1 MSNIYDRVVG
11 FCLPNYGHCG
21 RQSGGQGNRE
31 PGAAAGARHPPLLIQ
46 RGRHGV
52 HAQTSLGDHQKGTVR
67 AVYHFLPCRPRLEV

>member
-1 MSNIYDRVVG
+1 MVG
-11 FCLPNYGHCG
+11 FCLLTYSYFG

-67 AVYHFLPCRPRLEV
+67 GGFSFLPSRPRLEV